1 MPGESTAS
9 GNWWLVMVWCR
20 IYEVQM
26 PRWKNVCQWFLPIL
40 VLQLY
45 GWKALGSTWG
55 IGVYSY
61 VAPLWYLIFKT
72 PILYIYPTH
81 IICDFYKH
89 YSIIARSCES
99 EPPETF
105 LGIDVDWPK
114 KSRLSGTKVIYTCP
128 YKKITDQDMLA
139 GKIIVCLSSIILGI
153 IIFVKKYKK
162 YCFISEQYTHCIWD
176 KDTDEMIWYPNE
188 IYECTRKYKY
198 IIKLLIFWW
207 YRRKNYLI

>member
-1 MPGESTAS
+1 MVFTHFGTPTVRLKSFGIHLRHWSVFVRS
-9 GNWWLVMVWCR
+9 SSVISNFQNPYFLGN
-20 IYEVQM
+20 
-26 PRWKNVCQWFLPIL
+26 
-40 VLQLY
+40 
-45 GWKALGSTWG
+45 
-55 IGVYSY
+55 
-61 VAPLWYLIFKT
+61 
-72 PILYIYPTH
+72 LYIYRTH
-81 IICDFYKH
+81 IICDFYKR

-198 IIKLLIFWW
+198 IIKLLI
-207 YRRKNYLI
+207 L